1 MTSDYLF
8 TNITKSS
15 TNSLLKYLFR
25 EYLKCVE
32 NEHELLIKKNH

>member
-1 MTSDYLF
+1 MTDYLF
-8 TNITKSS
+8 PNITESS
-15 TNSLLKYLFR
+15 NSLLKYLFR